1 MEEFKN
7 LKRVAMNEARK
18 FDAACANKEEFT
30 EGDLKRFDCL
40 MHGLKCM
47 LTTEA
52 MLEAQEYEENMS
64 RDMGNSGYRGR
75 SPMTGRYVSK
85 DENSSYTEGYS
96 RGYSE
101 AMNHNYN
108 GGNSGHTYPQ
118 PTHYPYPER
127 NW

>member
-7 LKRVAMNEARK
+7 LKRVVMNEVRK

-47 LTTEA
+47 LTAEA
-52 MLEAQEYEENMS
+52 MLDAEDYEEGMS

-75 SPMTGRYVSK
+75 SPMTGRYVSR
-85 DENSSYTEGYS
+85 DEHSYTDGYS

-101 AMNHNYN
+101 AMNQNRQVPN
-108 GGNSGHTYPQ
+108 
-118 PTHYPYPER
+118 HYPYPER